1 MKKTFLIIALLIV
14 TQIGFSQEKPNVI
27 YILVDNW
34 GWGDI
39 GVQGGT
45 TPTPRIDKFASEG
58 MRFTN

>member
-1 MKKTFLIIALLIV
+1 LYAIKNNNIMKKAFLIIITFLYAHIV
-14 TQIGFSQEKPNVI
+14 FSQEKPNVV

-45 TPTPRIDKFASEG
+45 TPT
-58 MRFTN
+58 